1 MVIICSLGIISVV
14 GVVASIVRVLGTVV
28 VIITAVITLSAA
40 RGILF
45 SPTSHFYFPGF
56 EHGTGGIV
64 GPKGGLEERKGIFE
78 GCRTPTKAMFGGSTI
93 ATSTLV
99 LDAGLA
105 ACLAS
110 K

>member
-1 MVIICSLGIISVV
+1 MIICSLGIISVI
-14 GVVASIVRVLGTVV
+14 GVVTSIVRVLGTVV
-28 VIITAVITLSAA
+28 VVIPAVITLAAA

-45 SPTSHFYFPGF
+45 SPAPHFYFPCF
-56 EHGTGGIV
+56 EHGTVGIV
-64 GPKGGLEERKGIFE
+64 GPKGGVEKREGIFE
-78 GCRTPTKAMFGGSTI
+78 GCRTPAKAMFGGSTI

-99 LDAGLA
+99 LDVGLA